1 MKHPTTRRRMLG
13 AAALSLCAWPA
24 LAQTTEPAYPSRPIS
39 LVVPYAA
46 GGVTD
51 VVARMIATPLAR
63 ELGQSVIVE
72 NVTGAGGNLGAQKVA
87 SASAAGYTLLLSQTS
102 LVTNP
107 LLDRAFRLDSVAD
120 FTHIA
125 FVGGLPLWVLID
137 PARPGPKTLA
147 QLVQTM
153 RQSPGQMTYG
163 SGGTGSASHL
173 GVAFLEKLEKVQA
186 LHVPYRGMSAALTDL
201 LTGSVNFALMPVAGT
216 EAMVQSGK
224 LKALALTASS
234 RLKAFPDVPTFA
246 EMGQPG
252 MDVMGWIGISG
263 PKGMPPSVIARL
275 HAAAQR
281 VLSDPQ
287 ISVALAERTLQLQP
301 RTPSQFTAYI
311 QSEKARWQPLIE
323 ANGIKAE

>member
-1 MKHPTTRRRMLG
+1 MKYRLSRRLLT
-13 AAALSLCAWPA
+13 AVALSLCAGSI
-24 LAQTTEPAYPSRPIS
+24 LAQTTEAAYPSRPIT

-51 VVARMIATPLAR
+51 VVARLIAAPLAR
-63 ELGQSVIVE
+63 ELGQSVVVE
-72 NVTGAGGNLGAQKVA
+72 NVTGAGGNVGAQKVA
-87 SASAAGYTLLLSQTS
+87 SAPVAGYTLLLSQTS

-107 LLDRAFRLDSVAD
+107 LLDRNFKLDAATD

-125 FVGGLPLWVLID
+125 YVGGLPLWVLID
-137 PARPGPKTLA
+137 PSRPGPQTLP
-147 QLVQTM
+147 QLVQAM

-173 GVAFLEKLEKVQA
+173 GVAYLEKLEKVRA
-186 LHVPYRGMSAALTDL
+186 VHVPYRGMSAALTDVL
-201 LTGSVNFALMPVAGT
+201 AGSVNFALTPVAGT
-216 EAMVQSGK
+216 ESLVLSGK
-224 LKALALTASS
+224 LKALAITATS
-234 RLKAFPDVPTFA
+234 RLKAFADVPTFA
-246 EMGQPG
+246 EAGQPG

-263 PKGMPPSVIARL
+263 PKGMPAAVVARL
-275 HAAAQR
+275 HAATQR

-287 ISVALAERTLQLQP
+287 VGAALAERTLQPQP
-301 RTPSQFTAYI
+301 RTPAQFTAYI